1 MLMQCS
7 KINKLRYLVKNRLV
21 LTWVKTKFKNSH
33 YYENLKQENYEKE
46 LKEWFHYTTGE
57 KLSLEDPKTYNEKIQ
72 WLKLYDSTPLKTQLS
87 DKYRVR
93 EWVKEKI
100 GEEYLIPLL
109 GVWDRFEE
117 IDFDALPDKFVLKA
131 NHGCGWNIIVTD
143 KAKFNKEEA
152 KEKFDLWMNTNFAY
166 SVGLEL
172 QYMNIEPKIIAEE
185 YIENFDEDITDYK
198 VFCFGGKADSIMMLT
213 ERKKG
218 LKMSFYDL
226 DWNQLP
232 FTYSYPRNNEL
243 MPKPENLEQLVQLSE
258 TLAEG
263 FAHVRVDFYIMNDGQ
278 IKFGE
283 MTFTSGS
290 GTCVWNPPEQNYIY
304 GEKINLPDKKPYPQ
318 KI

>member
-1 MLMQCS
+1 MKCS
-7 KINKLRYLVKNRLV
+7 KINRITYLLKNHLLV
-21 LTWVKTKFKNSH
+21 AWIKAKFKDAH
-33 YYENLKQENYEKE
+33 YYENLKPAKYEKE
-46 LKEWFHYTTGE
+46 IKEWFHYTTGE
-57 KLSLEDPKTYNEKIQ
+57 KLHLDNPQTFNEKIQ

-93 EWVKEKI
+93 EWVKDKI
-100 GEEYLIPLL
+100 GEEYLISLL
-109 GVWDRFEE
+109 GVWDKFDE
-117 IDFDALPDKFVLKA
+117 IDFDTLPDKFVLKA

-143 KAKFNKEEA
+143 KSTFDKAAA
-152 KEKFDLWMNTNFAY
+152 KEKFDVWMNTNFAY

-185 YIENFDEDITDYK
+185 YIENFDEDVNDYK
-198 VFCFGGKADSIMMLT
+198 VFCFNGKADSIMMLT

-218 LKMSFYDL
+218 LKMAFYDT

-232 FTYSYPRNNEL
+232 FTYSYPRNSQIA
-243 MPKPENLEQLVQLSE
+243 PKPENLEQLIALAE
-258 TLAEG
+258 TLADE

-290 GTCVWNPPEQNYIY
+290 GTCIWNPTEQNRIY
-304 GEKINLPDKKPYPQ
+304 GEKIKLPKKSPFPQ
-318 KI
+318 KK